1 MKIRTDKSIEAAD
14 LGAGMAGNEEH
25 LDVGF
30 CLQKALGE
38 LTPIII
44 GQGNVGNE
52 EGDLVPKLLERFYR
66 TAIIA
71 GFQNPIA
78 QGLQSDPNGLT
89 VLRLIINHENGLR
102 GPLH

>member
-1 MKIRTDKSIEAAD
+1 MKIRTDKSIETAD

-30 CLQKALGE
+30 YLQKAFGE
-38 LTPIII
+38 LTPILV
-44 GQGNVGNE
+44 GQGNVGNQ

-71 GFQNPIA
+71 RLQNPIA
-78 QGLQSDPNGLT
+78 QGF
-89 VLRLIINHENGLR
+89 
-102 GPLH
+102 